1 MRKQCLVIQFFNLMT
16 FSRPILMI
24 KFFGNQSSVQ
34 SVMYLEADTR
44 HDVTHIYTATCTGA
58 AETSWQAEQAV
69 RLYLQTYTYRAFLSI
84 SLIPFKFGLYFNQ
97 KNKNF

>member
-1 MRKQCLVIQFFNLMT
+1 MRNQCLEIQFFNLMT
-16 FSRPILMI
+16 FYRPILMI

-44 HDVTHIYTATCTGA
+44 HDVTNVYTATGTGA

-69 RLYLQTYTYRAFLSI
+69 RLYLQT
-84 SLIPFKFGLYFNQ
+84 
-97 KNKNF
+97 